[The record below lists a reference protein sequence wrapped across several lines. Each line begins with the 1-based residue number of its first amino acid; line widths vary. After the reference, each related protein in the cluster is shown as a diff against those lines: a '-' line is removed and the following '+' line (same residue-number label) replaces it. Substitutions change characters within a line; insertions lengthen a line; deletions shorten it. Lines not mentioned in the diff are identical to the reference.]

1 MCGITGIFEYAT
13 ARGGVSAGVVERM
26 RDTLE
31 HRGPD
36 ASGLWIS
43 DDRRVG
49 LGHRRLS
56 IVDLEHGAQPMFG
69 AGGEVL
75 VFNGE
80 IYNYPRLRSELTGL
94 GHVFRTN
101 CDTEVILHLYA
112 RYGRACV
119 QRLNGQ
125 FAFALWDPAAQEL
138 FFARDPIGEKPF
150 HWADVGGTLVFGSE
164 IKALLEHPRVTAA
177 VNESAL
183 GPYLTNLVTTPPET
197 LYRGIYKLPPGV
209 LGICDRRGVRTQR
222 YWDLLTRRAWSD
234 VSLQEAATTVRGLL
248 DRSVHERLL
257 SDVPVG
263 VLLSGGLDSTA
274 LVGLLRERAE
284 GVATFSVGYEGHPE
298 IDERHHARRV
308 AAHYRTDHHE
318 VVVTEQTMLDGLPSL
333 IHHQDEPLA
342 DPVVVPQYF
351 VCRLAREH
359 GVKVV
364 LAGEGS
370 DELFWGY
377 TVYQR
382 ILRHERWM
390 RLALRLPST
399 ARRPLVTLTPPLWRF
414 AKARELMAGL
424 ADGRPLPM
432 HYPGGMFRHNRARV
446 LRAPS
451 STYGWGWAPTNA
463 DDSGSTEGLLDQIAL
478 DTQEHEFGLRL
489 PELLLQRTDRF
500 SMATSVE
507 ARVPFLDPDLVRFAY
522 RLAPRLKLDGGEHK
536 VVLKRAIADV
546 VPPWVV
552 ERRKQGFDAPVEQWL
567 ETSVGIVLR
576 RLLREEALRRY
587 FDVRA
592 IERALASGPLR
603 GAMRINLWP
612 VLSFALW
619 HKRWIEGES
628 IEAVTEPHLTSK
640 GAREMAA

>member
-1 MCGITGIFEYAT
+1 
-13 ARGGVSAGVVERM
+13 
-26 RDTLE
+26 
-31 HRGPD
+31 
-36 ASGLWIS
+36 
-43 DDRRVG
+43 
-49 LGHRRLS
+49 
-56 IVDLEHGAQPMFG
+56 
-69 AGGEVL
+69 
-75 VFNGE
+75 
-80 IYNYPRLRSELTGL
+80 
-94 GHVFRTN
+94 
-101 CDTEVILHLYA
+101 
-112 RYGRACV
+112 
-119 QRLNGQ
+119 
-125 FAFALWDPAAQEL
+125 
-138 FFARDPIGEKPF
+138 
-150 HWADVGGTLVFGSE
+150 
-164 IKALLEHPRVTAA
+164 
-177 VNESAL
+177 
-183 GPYLTNLVTTPPET
+183 
-197 LYRGIYKLPPGV
+197 
-209 LGICDRRGVRTQR
+209 
-222 YWDLLTRRAWSD
+222 
-234 VSLQEAATTVRGLL
+234 
-248 DRSVHERLL
+248 
-257 SDVPVG
+257 
-263 VLLSGGLDSTA
+263 
-274 LVGLLRERAE
+274 
-284 GVATFSVGYEGHPE
+284 
-298 IDERHHARRV
+298 
-308 AAHYRTDHHE
+308 
-318 VVVTEQTMLDGLPSL
+318 
-333 IHHQDEPLA
+333 
-342 DPVVVPQYF
+342 VVVPQYF

-463 DDSGSTEGLLDQIAL
+463 DDSGSTEGLLDQIAF

-546 VPPWVV
+546 VPSWVV